1 MKIPIETSGQVGI
14 IATSTGSICL
24 ATSLVALRLV
34 AKRISVGID
43 YSDYCILLG
52 LLFNT
57 ALHVDCQL
65 MGIMGFAMLWNATIC
80 FSKLSVLL
88 MYTAL
93 IPIQSMIRWAQG
105 IGLLIILWNIS
116 NILAA
121 FLICRPLARN
131 WDLTVPGTCGSQPSF
146 YFAMGMVNIVTD
158 IALIVLPMPYLYNL
172 HMSMQ
177 KKLMAAGMFSVG
189 IMTWVIT
196 IYRQTLLPGLDF
208 ADMTYTGVLATILSG
223 LEPSVAIALACV
235 PLCRPLWRSRPS
247 KTKDS
252 QYEYGN
258 SRNTPLYPNRH
269 RQDASRRLD
278 TLDDSSSELQLQP
291 SDTDAVR
298 TVIHPGG
305 KRKGPGGH
313 AIVVE
318 KRWEVRSE

>member
-52 LLFNT
+52 L
-57 ALHVDCQL
+57 
-65 MGIMGFAMLWNATIC
+65 GIMGFAMLWNATIC

-105 IGLLIILWNIS
+105 IGLLIVLWNIS

-177 KKLMAAGMFSVG
+177 KKLMASGMFSVG

-305 KRKGPGGH
+305 KRKGLGEH